1 MFEIG
6 FWELV
11 LIGVV
16 ALIVFGPEK
25 LPEMARTA
33 GLWLGRGQRF
43 LANVKRDV
51 DRELRLQELQE
62 LMKFREQQ
70 ELQKLMEE
78 TKNSLTPPAS
88 LTTMTAINPTTVP
101 AVHDSQQP
109 PADSVPKVET
119 TSPTPNERHS
129 DQKS

>member
-11 LIGVV
+11 LVGIV

-25 LPEMARTA
+25 LPEVARTA

-70 ELQKLMEE
+70 ELQQLMEE

-88 LTTMTAINPTTVP
+88 LTTLSQPTVNQTSLP
-101 AVHDSQQP
+101 TPIDSP
-109 PADSVPKVET
+109 PKVEST
-119 TSPTPNERHS
+119 GLNTE
-129 DQKS
+129 QK